1 MFENK
6 GGFDILKKT
15 EKSGVRAW
23 KIFSSSLHLKLWQ
36 QTIHLLMQV
45 AIFFAIDNTGWPTT
59 HHLQIACVFSGTADD
74 SKNFPQV
81 KD

>member
-1 MFENK
+1 
-6 GGFDILKKT
+6 
-15 EKSGVRAW
+15 
-23 KIFSSSLHLKLWQ
+23 
-36 QTIHLLMQV
+36 MQV

-81 KD
+81 KDWPPTYSDPVKSRDLLVETTRP